1 MPEITKKLK
10 CEGCCYKQNI
20 FKLLDKRDLEV
31 IEQNRYEVR
40 FKPGETI
47 FKQGTA
53 LTHIACVT
61 SGYAK
66 IFIEGICDKNL
77 IIKILKPNEMV
88 GGPGMYTDFKFH
100 YTVTAL
106 TEVRS
111 CFIDVNDF
119 KKAIEMN
126 SKFAFEIL
134 KHTNSQ
140 AIRNFKKFINLTQ
153 KHMHGRIADAI
164 FYLSDNIYK
173 SDHFETPISRQDL
186 ADMTA
191 MTKES
196 AIRILKKFKDDEI
209 IDVNGNNFRIMDRES
224 LINISKKG

>member
-1 MPEITKKLK
+1 MPEISKNLK
-10 CEGCCYKQNI
+10 CKGCCYKQNI
-20 FKLLDKRDLEV
+20 FKLLGNEELSV
-31 IEQNRYEVR
+31 IEERRYEVK

-66 IFIEGICDKNL
+66 IYIEGISNKNL
-77 IIKILKPNEMV
+77 IIKILRPNEMV

-119 KKAIEMN
+119 KKAIELN
-126 SKFAFEIL
+126 SSFAFEIL
-134 KHTNSQ
+134 KHTNTQ
-140 AIRNFKKFINLTQ
+140 AIRNFEKFINLTQ
-153 KHMHGRIADAI
+153 KHMHGRIADAL
-164 FYLSDNIYK
+164 FYLSEVIHQ
-173 SDHFETPISRQDL
+173 SDEFETPISRQDL

-196 AIRILKKFKDDEI
+196 AIRILKMFKDEHI
-209 IDVNGNNFRIMDRES
+209 IDVNGNSFKILDRDS
-224 LINISKKG
+224 LRNISKKG